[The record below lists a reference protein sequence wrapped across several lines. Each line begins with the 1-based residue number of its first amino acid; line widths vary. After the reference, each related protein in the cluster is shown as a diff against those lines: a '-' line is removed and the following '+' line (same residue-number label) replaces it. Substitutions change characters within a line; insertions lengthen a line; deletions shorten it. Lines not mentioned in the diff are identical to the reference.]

1 MNKTKKRNALIVI
14 LAACAATFVLTGA
27 LIFPARAARTES
39 KADVFTVNTGKISV
53 GKEIESKFFK
63 GTAIGASDSGIYV
76 SQENAMIDFSYNNA
90 IYFETFDKTKPF
102 IEFYALTGKENV
114 SMIDNLTVTLTD
126 ADDPSNSVSLYAY
139 TDYSNLVI
147 YTRVRYNGLDRAVSG
162 DTVRDGSYG
171 VYYRNT
177 GFNYGIK
184 RSSTSP
190 IEDWSPQNPAHPF
203 SVSLDYEEKTI
214 YIVTQNRGLPVY
226 YSILD
231 LDNPDHVGADSVW
244 KGFKNGR
251 GKVSVSASFLSD
263 AYEGGVIIKSVAG
276 SNVDGEFTNDAS
288 FPSPEIQFDK
298 FTKEY
303 SEELDGKTYLPDGAK
318 GLSYKLPQVSAFD
331 WYYGIGENVSVKIFC
346 GDEEQNKEI
355 IDGEFVPD
363 KAGDYRVDYTATNPK
378 TSATK
383 SVFFKID
390 EEQIPISIYMKED
403 FGEAALNSEI
413 YIPETDYYGGSGK
426 IVKTERL
433 FFNGTEIALKE
444 NRRTTIGKVGGTLTL
459 LVECK
464 PYSGETAV
472 KSFSLEIKDDTVLI
486 VSGMPKAVT
495 AGLEVIFPEAE
506 AFNGKTGEAADV
518 KIYADGKLL
527 SNDRKFAADGT
538 KNDISVK
545 YVATTALGSKEKEFS
560 VAVVKSS
567 GATPA
572 SYFLSDGSAVAED
585 GAKGVK
591 ISALSGD
598 GRADFAFPV
607 VTGPSDKKT
616 YIILNAAGGAN
627 AFGYFD
633 VILSDVSGKCADL
646 FIRIAKDSK
655 NSGKS
660 VVRIN
665 GTGESYTID
674 GTLTENNSSITLY
687 IENNVLYSTYSSVYV
702 CELPGYDA
710 DLSYIS
716 YRFGEAKEN
725 SAVILSLLANQAMDK
740 AAGKPWSDKTAPVLL
755 FNKHFAKNT
764 KVELGSTVNLP
775 TAKAY
780 DVLSDAGTVTVTVKA
795 PDESVVTK
803 KRDASEK
810 ISFVCGMIGEYSV
823 IYEVSDGKNT
833 ETVVY
838 TVKTYDNVSPSLKIF
853 GRIAEEVVKGPK
865 IVLPAAEA
873 EDNADGKLAVYV
885 SVRNLY
891 DYAIID
897 TKPDKEVIFENC
909 GVYEITYY
917 AHDSNYN
924 YTKYTFNVKVG
935 K

>member
-1 MNKTKKRNALIVI
+1 MTKSKKRNLFIAI
-14 LAACAATFVLTGA
+14 LAAFAAAFVLTGA
-27 LIFPARAARTES
+27 LTFSARIAKAES
-39 KADVFTVNTGKISV
+39 KADVFTVNAGKLSV
-53 GKEIESKFFK
+53 GKEIEDKFFRK
-63 GTAIGASDSGIYV
+63 TAIGESDNGIYI
-76 SQENAMIDFSYNNA
+76 SQKNAMIDFSYNNA
-90 IYFETFDKTKPF
+90 IYFETFDKTRPF

-126 ADDPSNSVSLYAY
+126 ADEPSNTVSVYAY
-139 TDYSNLVI
+139 TDYSNYVI

-162 DTVRDGSYG
+162 ETVRDGSYG
-171 VYYRNT
+171 IYYRNT

-190 IEDWSPQNPAHPF
+190 IEDWSTKNPAHPF
-203 SVSLDYEEKTI
+203 SVSLDYEEKTV
-214 YIVTQNRGLPVY
+214 YIVTQNRGEPVY
-226 YSILD
+226 YPILD
-231 LDNPDHVGADSVW
+231 LDNPEHVGADAVW

-263 AYEGGVIIKSVAG
+263 AYDGGVIIKSIAG
-276 SNVDGEFTNDAS
+276 SNVDGEFTDDAS
-288 FPSPEIQFDK
+288 FPAPEIEFDK
-298 FTKEY
+298 HTAEY
-303 SEELDGKTYLPDGAK
+303 SQVTDGKTYLPDGAK
-318 GLSYKLPQVSAFD
+318 GFSYKIPQASAFD
-331 WYYGIGENVSVKIFC
+331 WYYGIGENVSVKIFR
-346 GDEEQNKEI
+346 GDEEENKEI
-355 IDGEFVPD
+355 VGGEFVPD

-378 TSATK
+378 ASSTK

-390 EEQIPISIYMKED
+390 EEQTPISIYMKED
-403 FGEAALNSEI
+403 FGSAALNSEI

-426 IVKTERL
+426 IIKTEKL
-433 FFNGTEIALKE
+433 FFNGTEIPLNE
-444 NRRTTIGKVGGTLTL
+444 NRTTTIGKVGGTLTL
-459 LVECK
+459 LVECQ

-495 AGLEVIFPEAE
+495 AGSEVILPEAE

-518 KIYADGKLL
+518 KIYADGTLL
-527 SNDRKFAADGT
+527 SNDRKLSADGT
-538 KNDISVK
+538 KSEISVK

-567 GATPA
+567 GVTPA
-572 SYFLSDGSAVAED
+572 SYFLSDGSAVVED

-633 VILSDVSGKCADL
+633 VILSDVSGKCADF
-646 FIRIAKDSK
+646 FIRIAKDAK

-660 VVRIN
+660 VIQIN
-665 GTGESYTID
+665 GTGESYTVD
-674 GTLTENNSSITLY
+674 GTLTDDNSSITLY

-702 CELPGYDA
+702 CDLPGYDA

-716 YRFGEAKEN
+716 FRFGEAKDN
-725 SAVILSLLANQAMDK
+725 SAVVLSLLANQSMDK

-755 FNKHFAKNT
+755 FGKQIAKNSEA
-764 KVELGSTVNLP
+764 ELGSAVTMP
-775 TAKAY
+775 AAEAY
-780 DVLSDAGTVTVTVKA
+780 DVLSGAGTVTVTVKA
-795 PDESVVTK
+795 PDGSVVVE
-803 KRDASEK
+803 KRDAKEK
-810 ISFVCGMIGEYSV
+810 LSFVCGMIGGYSV

-838 TVKTYDNVSPSLKIF
+838 TVKACDNVSPSLKIF
-853 GRIAEEVVKGPK
+853 GKIEEEVVKGTK
-865 IVLPAAEA
+865 ITLPAAEA

-885 SVRNLY
+885 LIRNLY
-891 DYAIID
+891 NYTTID
-897 TKPDKEVIFENC
+897 TKPESEVVLEKC

-924 YTKYTFNVKVG
+924 YTKYTFTVKVG